1 MENGVFFRNLVSLP
15 ICKYFG
21 SAGGGG
27 GERERERERERQTDR
42 QTEKLSYDL
51 QTNGLP
57 SLRWFKHIS
66 QQPKLP
72 VKSQMSDLMYASFIA
87 IEP

>member
-1 MENGVFFRNLVSLP
+1 MQIFWF
-15 ICKYFG
+15 
-21 SAGGGG
+21 
-27 GERERERERERQTDR
+27 GERERERERMSYNLQTD
-42 QTEKLSYDL
+42 
-51 QTNGLP
+51 GLP

-87 IEP
+87 IEH